1 MKRLLLVL
9 AAAVL
14 GSACAT
20 DSPHASDD
28 RPYDSEAS
36 GLSGM
41 SLSLTGTDTQGRP
54 YRLRNA
60 TFTVDPAY
68 YYYGNDGGAPP
79 ASTVL
84 STETDPDATS
94 LSVRLVPGQ
103 YAVTLGGSW
112 YIERLTASGPEH
124 VAQVVLLN
132 EQTQYT
138 YISQDWNYSLA
149 FRFGVDGTLIDF
161 RHGDLTID
169 IAIELPGDHTSDGGD
184 FGYDASRPVVIYPTS
199 TADAGWPF

>member
-14 GSACAT
+14 SSACAT
-20 DSPHASDD
+20 DSPHAPED
-28 RPYDSEAS
+28 RPYDSEAN

-68 YYYGNDGGAPP
+68 YYYTNDGGAPP
-79 ASTVL
+79 PSTVL

-112 YIERLTASGPEH
+112 YIERLTPSGPEH
-124 VAQVVLLN
+124 VAQVVMLN

-138 YISQDWNYSLA
+138 YISQDWNYNLA

-169 IAIELPGDHTSDGGD
+169 IAIELPGDHASDGGYLQ
-184 FGYDASRPVVIYPTS
+184 YDASRPVILYPTPS
-199 TADAGWPF
+199 ADAGSPF